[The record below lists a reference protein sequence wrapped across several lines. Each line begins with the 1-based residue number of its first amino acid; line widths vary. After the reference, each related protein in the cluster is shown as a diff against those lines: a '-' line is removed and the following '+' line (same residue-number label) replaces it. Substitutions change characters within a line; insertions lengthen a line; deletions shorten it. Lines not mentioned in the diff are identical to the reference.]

1 MPGPEPTQLSGLQL
15 ALLRA
20 LWQGGE
26 LSVSEV
32 HAAVSTERDLAP
44 TTVATLLKRLERRGV
59 VSHRTEGRQFLY
71 TATVTEEEA
80 QRSMLSEVNQRLFS
94 GDLPEMVNQLLRTRD
109 IQAGDLE
116 RVRRMLDGMASTDPG
131 QDPPSLA

>member
-32 HAAVSTERDLAP
+32 HAAVSAERDLAP
-44 TTVATLLKRLERRGV
+44 TTVGTLLKRLERRGV

-71 TATVTEEEA
+71 SATITEEEA
-80 QRSMLSEVNQRLFS
+80 QQEMLREVGERLFS
-94 GDLPEMVNQLLRTRD
+94 GDIPEMVNQLLRTRD
-109 IQAGDLE
+109 FEPGDVE
-116 RVRRMLDGMASTDPG
+116 RVRRMLDEIETD
-131 QDPPSLA
+131 

>member
-26 LSVSEV
+26 LTVSEV
-32 HAAVSTERDLAP
+32 HTAVSNERELAP

-59 VSHRTEGRQFLY
+59 VTHRTEGRQFLY
-71 TATVTEEEA
+71 SATVTEEEA
-80 QRSMLSEVNQRLFS
+80 QRSMLQEVNERLFS
-94 GDLPEMVNQLLRTRD
+94 GDIPEMVNQLLRTRD
-109 IQAGDLE
+109 FQAGDLE
-116 RVRRMLDGMASTDPG
+116 RVRRMLDELKPG
-131 QDPPSLA
+131 

>member
-15 ALLRA
+15 VLLRA

-32 HAAVSTERDLAP
+32 HAAVSAERDLAP
-44 TTVATLLKRLERRGV
+44 TTVGTLLKRLERRGV

-71 TATVTEEEA
+71 SATVTEEEA
-80 QRSMLSEVNQRLFS
+80 QRSMLREVNERLFS
-94 GDLPEMVNQLLRTRD
+94 GDIPEMVNQLLRTRD
-109 IQAGDLE
+109 FRAGDLE
-116 RVRRMLDGMASTDPG
+116 RVRRMLDELKSD
-131 QDPPSLA
+131 

>member
-59 VSHRTEGRQFLY
+59 VSHRTAGRQFLY
-71 TATVTEEEA
+71 RATVTEEEA

-94 GDLPEMVNQLLRTRD
+94 GDLPEMVNQLLRSRD
-109 IQAGDLE
+109 FQAGDLE
-116 RVRRMLDGMASTDPG
+116 RVRRMLDDLKPG
-131 QDPPSLA
+131 

>member
-59 VSHRTEGRQFLY
+59 VSHRTAGRQFLY
-71 TATVTEEEA
+71 SATVTEEEA
-80 QRSMLSEVNQRLFS
+80 QRSMLREVNQRLFS

-109 IQAGDLE
+109 FQAGDLE
-116 RVRRMLDGMASTDPG
+116 RVRRMLDELKSD
-131 QDPPSLA
+131 

>member
-1 MPGPEPTQLSGLQL
+1 MPGPEPTQLSDLQL

-32 HAAVSTERDLAP
+32 HAAVFAERDLAP

-71 TATVTEEEA
+71 SATVTEEEA

-116 RVRRMLDGMASTDPG
+116 RVRRMLDELKPG
-131 QDPPSLA
+131 

>member
-32 HAAVSTERDLAP
+32 HAAVSAERDLAP

-71 TATVTEEEA
+71 SATVTEEEA

-116 RVRRMLDGMASTDPG
+116 RVRRMLDELKPG
-131 QDPPSLA
+131 

>member
-32 HAAVSTERDLAP
+32 HAAVSVERELAP

-59 VSHRTEGRQFLY
+59 VSHRTEGRQFFY
-71 TATVTEEEA
+71 SATVTEEEA

-109 IQAGDLE
+109 FQAGDLE
-116 RVRRMLDGMASTDPG
+116 RVRRMLDELKPG
-131 QDPPSLA
+131 

>member
-1 MPGPEPTQLSGLQL
+1 MPGPEPKQLSGLQL

-44 TTVATLLKRLERRGV
+44 TTVGTLLKRLERRGV

-71 TATVTEEEA
+71 SATVTEEEA
-80 QRSMLSEVNQRLFS
+80 QRSMLREVNERLFS
-94 GDLPEMVNQLLRTRD
+94 GDIPEMVNQLLRTRD
-109 IQAGDLE
+109 FQAGDLE
-116 RVRRMLDGMASTDPG
+116 RVRRMLDELKSD
-131 QDPPSLA
+131 

>member
-44 TTVATLLKRLERRGV
+44 TTVGTLLKRLERRGV
-59 VSHRTEGRQFLY
+59 VSHRTVGRQFLY

-109 IQAGDLE
+109 FQAGDLE
-116 RVRRMLDGMASTDPG
+116 RVRRMLDELKSD
-131 QDPPSLA
+131 